1 MRRIRLSKEDKNP
14 YSPPK
19 NEITQDYDKWL
30 ETIKNRDETDWI
42 GFCYVMLVL
51 LIVFLQP
58 YLLSFLVGI
67 FKWMM

>member
-1 MRRIRLSKEDKNP
+1 MSKEEKNP

-19 NEITQDYDKWL
+19 TEITQDYDKWL